1 MIFIDLIRGEEL
13 DRLPPMEKMI
23 RQAMYWPDGKR
34 KRCKSAGYFEKDKCH
49 LIQAL
54 VEKYNEDHN
63 LLGVCSFSLHTHKYI
78 LSISYVLLF

>member
-23 RQAMYWPDGKR
+23 RQTMYWPDGRR

-54 VEKYNEDHN
+54 VDKYNDDHN

-78 LSISYVLLF
+78 LSISVLLL